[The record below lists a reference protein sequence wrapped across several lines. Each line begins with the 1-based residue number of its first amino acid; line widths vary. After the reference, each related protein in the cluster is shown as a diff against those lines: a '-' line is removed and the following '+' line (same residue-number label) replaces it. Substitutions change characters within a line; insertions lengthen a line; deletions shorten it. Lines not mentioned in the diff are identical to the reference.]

1 MNIQRILSWFLQ
13 AGITE
18 SIGEQPVNRYQ
29 RTPTLPEAEVPVLNQ
44 APTTQQST
52 SQTDNILLTQACQLA
67 VSASTLSELYAIR
80 QKFDGCPLQK
90 TAAHTVNG
98 RGVTTPTVLCLVE
111 SPDTADDR
119 SGHLMT
125 GADGDLLDK
134 MLMAIGLSLKTNT
147 YLSALI
153 PWRAPGNRKP
163 TETESALCRPFWEK
177 EIALLQPQL
186 ILLFGAGPA
195 KALLDIDSLP
205 KARTTTHQYNNI
217 PTFVTI
223 SPATLLK
230 VPAQKKQAWEDL
242 QKVKA
247 ILDTLH
253 NN

>member
-29 RTPTLPEAEVPVLNQ
+29 RTPTVPEAEVPALNQ
-44 APTTQQST
+44 APIQQSP
-52 SQTDNILLTQACQLA
+52 SQTDNILLTQARHLA
-67 VSASTLSELYAIR
+67 ESASTLSELYAIR
-80 QKFDGCPLQK
+80 QQFDGCPLQK

-98 RGVTTPTVLCLVE
+98 RGITTPTVLCLVE

-119 SGHLMT
+119 TGQLLT
-125 GADGDLLDK
+125 GAAGELLDK
-134 MLMAIGLSLKTNT
+134 MLIAIGLSLQTNT
-147 YLSALI
+147 YLSTLI

-163 TETESALCRPFWEK
+163 TEMESALCRPFWEK
-177 EIALLQPQL
+177 EITLLHPQL

-205 KARTTTHQYNNI
+205 KARTTTHLYNNI

-223 SPATLLK
+223 PPTTLLK

-242 QKVKA
+242 QKLKSA
-247 ILDTLH
+247 LNDLNH
-253 NN
+253 